1 MKRKKAKPKSK
12 SKAPVVFATSALLN
26 DLGSDA
32 IKPFWPT
39 FVTSVLGAPTY
50 ILGILDGIGE
60 AIAYGIRW
68 PAGYIADRYRKKP
81 MVWLGY
87 LMAGLSRIGYSISKA
102 ASWLFPF
109 KAMDR
114 LGKLRDPPRDAML
127 AREVSKKERGRAFG
141 LLTAMDNIGAM
152 LAPLFGLLL
161 FSLFSYRTTFAI
173 AAIPSII
180 SSLLIF
186 ALIKE
191 KNKKKN
197 DIQHI
202 QQTGSKSKQT
212 KAFSKEFKKYVAFT
226 FIFALGWISNS
237 FMLLFAGLK
246 GIDVKLFPIFL
257 FITSAM
263 AVVASYS
270 LGKLSDKLG
279 RKKAILLG
287 YAIHSLML
295 LGFLSFYF
303 FTLPKSLT
311 FALLLLLF
319 ALYGFGF
326 GAITAMQP
334 AFAIDLA
341 EKRPAEAS
349 GILATFFGFS
359 AFLASTIAGI
369 LWQISPALTFG
380 FAAFAAIT
388 GNVLILFVRHK

>member
-1 MKRKKAKPKSK
+1 
-12 SKAPVVFATSALLN
+12 
-26 DLGSDA
+26 
-32 IKPFWPT
+32 
-39 FVTSVLGAPTY
+39 
-50 ILGILDGIGE
+50 
-60 AIAYGIRW
+60 
-68 PAGYIADRYRKKP
+68 
-81 MVWLGY
+81 
-87 LMAGLSRIGYSISKA
+87 
-102 ASWLFPF
+102 
-109 KAMDR
+109 
-114 LGKLRDPPRDAML
+114 
-127 AREVSKKERGRAFG
+127 
-141 LLTAMDNIGAM
+141 M

-161 FSLFSYRTTFAI
+161 FSLFSYRTTFAL

-191 KNKKKN
+191 KNKKKK
-197 DIQHI
+197 HA
-202 QQTGSKSKQT
+202 QQQGLKLKSSQE
-212 KAFSKEFKKYVAFT
+212 ARFSKEFKKYVAFT

-287 YAIHSLML
+287 YTIHSIML

-359 AFLASTIAGI
+359 ALLASTIAGI

-388 GNVLILFVRHK
+388 GNVLILFLRHK

>member
-1 MKRKKAKPKSK
+1 MKRQKAKPKSK

-39 FVTSVLGAPTY
+39 FVTSVLGAPAY
-50 ILGILDGIGE
+50 ILGILDGMGE

-87 LMAGLSRIGYSISKA
+87 LMAGLARIGYSISKA

-152 LAPLFGLLL
+152 LAPFFGLLL

-186 ALIKE
+186 VLIKE
-191 KNKKKN
+191 KNRKKN
-197 DIQHI
+197 DMHI

-287 YAIHSLML
+287 YTIHSIML

-311 FALLLLLF
+311 FSLLLLLF

-359 AFLASTIAGI
+359 ALLASTIAGI

-388 GNVLILFVRHK
+388 GNVLILFLRHK

>member
-39 FVTSVLGAPTY
+39 FVTSVLGAPAY
-50 ILGILDGIGE
+50 ILGILDGMGE

-87 LMAGLSRIGYSISKA
+87 LMAGLARIGYSISKA

-152 LAPLFGLLL
+152 LAPFFGLLL
-161 FSLFSYRTTFAI
+161 FTLFSYRATFAL

-191 KNKKKN
+191 KNRKRN
-197 DIQHI
+197 DMHI

-287 YAIHSLML
+287 YTIHSLML

-359 AFLASTIAGI
+359 ALLASTIAGI